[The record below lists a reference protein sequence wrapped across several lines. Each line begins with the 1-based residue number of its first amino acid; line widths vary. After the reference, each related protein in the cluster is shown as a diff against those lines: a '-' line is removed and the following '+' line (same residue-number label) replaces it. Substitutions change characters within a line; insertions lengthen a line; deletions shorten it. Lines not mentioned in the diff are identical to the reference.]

1 MKESIIVLFFF
12 SFGVLGGRLDL
23 LPADWLGLVHEA
35 SNLAVYA
42 MLAAVGMSLG
52 FDSRAWRILR
62 DLKGW
67 VVLVPLMIIV
77 GTFLGGVAAWTML
90 DMSFRDVMA
99 VAAGFGYYSLSSMLI
114 NQLADVSLGSMALI
128 SNMVRELV
136 TLLFAPLFARVF
148 GGLGPLSAA
157 GAASDT
163 CLPAIIRTSGEPE
176 HHPWDLLGHGAHH
189 RRPHLRDIHFRMAVT
204 RSNKKR
210 NQPVDASERLAY
222 LYANPTISFYN
233 PIQPES
239 IMPLSIFKRLFICFC
254 FALLTALPAQAEERK
269 TERFLPRSKPRCPP
283 CLPMPRKAKPTPTP
297 RP

>member
-99 VAAGFGYYSLSSMLI
+99 VAAGFGYYSLSSML
-114 NQLADVSLGSMALI
+114 GSMALI
-128 SNMVRELV
+128 SNMGRELV

-163 CLPAIIRTSGEPE
+163 CLPAIIRTSGERNTI
-176 HHPWDLLGHGAHH
+176 LGIFSGMV
-189 RRPHLRDIHFRMAVT
+189 LTIAV
-204 RSNKKR
+204 
-210 NQPVDASERLAY
+210 
-222 LYANPTISFYN
+222 
-233 PIQPES
+233 PIFVT
-239 IMPLSIFKRLFICFC
+239 SIFAWL
-254 FALLTALPAQAEERK
+254 
-269 TERFLPRSKPRCPP
+269 
-283 CLPMPRKAKPTPTP
+283 
-297 RP
+297 

>member
-136 TLLFAPLFARVF
+136 TLLFAPCSPGSSAASGRFPPPGPPAIPVCP
-148 GGLGPLSAA
+148 PLSVHRAN
-157 GAASDT
+157 GTPS
-163 CLPAIIRTSGEPE
+163 
-176 HHPWDLLGHGAHH
+176 LGSSRAWCS
-189 RRPHLRDIHFRMAVT
+189 P
-204 RSNKKR
+204 S
-210 NQPVDASERLAY
+210 PS
-222 LYANPTISFYN
+222 PS
-233 PIQPES
+233 S
-239 IMPLSIFKRLFICFC
+239 
-254 FALLTALPAQAEERK
+254 
-269 TERFLPRSKPRCPP
+269 
-283 CLPMPRKAKPTPTP
+283 
-297 RP
+297 

>member
-148 GGLGPLSAA
+148 GGLGPLSA
-157 GAASDT
+157 
-163 CLPAIIRTSGEPE
+163 
-176 HHPWDLLGHGAHH
+176 
-189 RRPHLRDIHFRMAVT
+189 RRGRQR
-204 RSNKKR
+204 
-210 NQPVDASERLAY
+210 Y
-222 LYANPTISFYN
+222 LFAL
-233 PIQPES
+233 
-239 IMPLSIFKRLFICFC
+239 PLSVHR
-254 FALLTALPAQAEERK
+254 A
-269 TERFLPRSKPRCPP
+269 SG
-283 CLPMPRKAKPTPTP
+283 TPSLGSSRAWCSP
-297 RP
+297 SPSPSS

>member
-136 TLLFAPLFARVF
+136 TLLFAPLFRRRGRQRYLFARHYPYI
-148 GGLGPLSAA
+148 GRA
-157 GAASDT
+157 
-163 CLPAIIRTSGEPE
+163 E

-189 RRPHLRDIHFRMAVT
+189 RRPHLRDIHFRMAIT
-204 RSNKKR
+204 QSNKKR
-210 NQPVDASERLAY
+210 NQPVDASESLA
-222 LYANPTISFYN
+222 
-233 PIQPES
+233 
-239 IMPLSIFKRLFICFC
+239 
-254 FALLTALPAQAEERK
+254 
-269 TERFLPRSKPRCPP
+269 
-283 CLPMPRKAKPTPTP
+283 
-297 RP
+297 

>member
-114 NQLADVSLGSMALI
+114 NQLADVSLGSMNSSPCCSPPCSPGSSAASGRFPPPGPPAI
-128 SNMVRELV
+128 PVC
-136 TLLFAPLFARVF
+136 P
-148 GGLGPLSAA
+148 PLSVHRAN
-157 GAASDT
+157 GTPS
-163 CLPAIIRTSGEPE
+163 
-176 HHPWDLLGHGAHH
+176 LGSSRAWCS
-189 RRPHLRDIHFRMAVT
+189 P
-204 RSNKKR
+204 S
-210 NQPVDASERLAY
+210 PS
-222 LYANPTISFYN
+222 PS
-233 PIQPES
+233 S
-239 IMPLSIFKRLFICFC
+239 
-254 FALLTALPAQAEERK
+254 
-269 TERFLPRSKPRCPP
+269 
-283 CLPMPRKAKPTPTP
+283 
-297 RP
+297 

>member
-52 FDSRAWRILR
+52 FDSRAWRI
-62 DLKGW
+62 
-67 VVLVPLMIIV
+67 
-77 GTFLGGVAAWTML
+77 LGGVAAWTML

-163 CLPAIIRTSGEPE
+163 CLPAIIRTSGERNTI
-176 HHPWDLLGHGAHH
+176 LGIFSGMV
-189 RRPHLRDIHFRMAVT
+189 LTIAV
-204 RSNKKR
+204 
-210 NQPVDASERLAY
+210 
-222 LYANPTISFYN
+222 
-233 PIQPES
+233 PIFVT
-239 IMPLSIFKRLFICFC
+239 SIFAWL
-254 FALLTALPAQAEERK
+254 
-269 TERFLPRSKPRCPP
+269 
-283 CLPMPRKAKPTPTP
+283 
-297 RP
+297 

>member
-52 FDSRAWRILR
+52 F

-136 TLLFAPLFARVF
+136 TLLFAPLFARAF

-157 GAASDT
+157 GAASDP
-163 CLPAIIRTSGEPE
+163 CLPAIIRTSGERNTI
-176 HHPWDLLGHGAHH
+176 LGIFSGMV
-189 RRPHLRDIHFRMAVT
+189 LTIAV
-204 RSNKKR
+204 
-210 NQPVDASERLAY
+210 
-222 LYANPTISFYN
+222 
-233 PIQPES
+233 PIFVT
-239 IMPLSIFKRLFICFC
+239 SIFAWL
-254 FALLTALPAQAEERK
+254 
-269 TERFLPRSKPRCPP
+269 
-283 CLPMPRKAKPTPTP
+283 
-297 RP
+297 

>member
-148 GGLGPLSAA
+148 GGLGRFPPPGPPAIPVCPPLSVHRANRNTIL
-157 GAASDT
+157 G
-163 CLPAIIRTSGEPE
+163 IFSGMV
-176 HHPWDLLGHGAHH
+176 LT
-189 RRPHLRDIHFRMAVT
+189 IAV
-204 RSNKKR
+204 
-210 NQPVDASERLAY
+210 
-222 LYANPTISFYN
+222 
-233 PIQPES
+233 PIFVT
-239 IMPLSIFKRLFICFC
+239 SIFAWL
-254 FALLTALPAQAEERK
+254 
-269 TERFLPRSKPRCPP
+269 
-283 CLPMPRKAKPTPTP
+283 
-297 RP
+297 

>member
-67 VVLVPLMIIV
+67 VVLVP
-77 GTFLGGVAAWTML
+77 LGGVAAWTML

-163 CLPAIIRTSGEPE
+163 CLPAIIRTSGERNTI
-176 HHPWDLLGHGAHH
+176 LGIFSGMV
-189 RRPHLRDIHFRMAVT
+189 LTIAV
-204 RSNKKR
+204 
-210 NQPVDASERLAY
+210 
-222 LYANPTISFYN
+222 
-233 PIQPES
+233 PIFVT
-239 IMPLSIFKRLFICFC
+239 SIFAWL
-254 FALLTALPAQAEERK
+254 
-269 TERFLPRSKPRCPP
+269 
-283 CLPMPRKAKPTPTP
+283 
-297 RP
+297 

>member
-1 MKESIIVLFFF
+1 
-12 SFGVLGGRLDL
+12 
-23 LPADWLGLVHEA
+23 
-35 SNLAVYA
+35 

-136 TLLFAPLFARVF
+136 TLLFAPLFARAF

-163 CLPAIIRTSGEPE
+163 RHYPYIGRAE

-204 RSNKKR
+204 QSNKKR

-222 LYANPTISFYN
+222 LYANPTISFHN
-233 PIQPES
+233 LNTVREHHAPIHLQTPFDLFLLRALHGVARASRGAE
-239 IMPLSIFKRLFICFC
+239 KRD
-254 FALLTALPAQAEERK
+254 ASSRARNRAVHPAC
-269 TERFLPRSKPRCPP
+269 RCPAGQSR
-283 CLPMPRKAKPTPTP
+283 PRRRDRKR

>member
-136 TLLFAPLFARVF
+136 TLPPPGPPAIPVCP
-148 GGLGPLSAA
+148 PLSVHRAN
-157 GAASDT
+157 GTPS
-163 CLPAIIRTSGEPE
+163 
-176 HHPWDLLGHGAHH
+176 LGSSRAWCS
-189 RRPHLRDIHFRMAVT
+189 P
-204 RSNKKR
+204 S
-210 NQPVDASERLAY
+210 PS
-222 LYANPTISFYN
+222 PS
-233 PIQPES
+233 S
-239 IMPLSIFKRLFICFC
+239 
-254 FALLTALPAQAEERK
+254 
-269 TERFLPRSKPRCPP
+269 
-283 CLPMPRKAKPTPTP
+283 
-297 RP
+297 

>member
-148 GGLGPLSAA
+148 GGLGPAFRRRGRQRYLFARHYPYI
-157 GAASDT
+157 G
-163 CLPAIIRTSGEPE
+163 RTGTPS
-176 HHPWDLLGHGAHH
+176 LGSSRAWCS
-189 RRPHLRDIHFRMAVT
+189 P
-204 RSNKKR
+204 S
-210 NQPVDASERLAY
+210 PS
-222 LYANPTISFYN
+222 PS
-233 PIQPES
+233 S
-239 IMPLSIFKRLFICFC
+239 
-254 FALLTALPAQAEERK
+254 
-269 TERFLPRSKPRCPP
+269 
-283 CLPMPRKAKPTPTP
+283 
-297 RP
+297 

>member
-136 TLLFAPLFARVF
+136 TLLFAPLFPPPGPPALPVCP
-148 GGLGPLSAA
+148 PLSVHRAN
-157 GAASDT
+157 GTPS
-163 CLPAIIRTSGEPE
+163 
-176 HHPWDLLGHGAHH
+176 LGSSRAWCS
-189 RRPHLRDIHFRMAVT
+189 P
-204 RSNKKR
+204 S
-210 NQPVDASERLAY
+210 PS
-222 LYANPTISFYN
+222 PS
-233 PIQPES
+233 S
-239 IMPLSIFKRLFICFC
+239 
-254 FALLTALPAQAEERK
+254 
-269 TERFLPRSKPRCPP
+269 
-283 CLPMPRKAKPTPTP
+283 
-297 RP
+297 